1 MKNKNYN
8 WNNLYS
14 RYNKIVKIIY
24 DEKDPTNMKVD
35 NSYSD
40 KKTAIVLG
48 IIAFLIFLNIY
59 VDKRKKRKAKEKIE
73 KEKSKWYKIHFK

>member
-1 MKNKNYN
+1 
-8 WNNLYS
+8 
-14 RYNKIVKIIY
+14 
-24 DEKDPTNMKVD
+24 MKVD

>member
-1 MKNKNYN
+1 
-8 WNNLYS
+8 
-14 RYNKIVKIIY
+14 
-24 DEKDPTNMKVD
+24 MKVD

-73 KEKSKWYKIHFK
+73 KEKSK